1 MWLGGLAALH
11 LGPGKIVFSAP
22 HGQGQLPLHFTSARV
37 DFIHGGP
44 IWLKAQTRL
53 WRDML
58 AVSFQAGPL
67 PGLVLGKE
75 PIPVK
80 AQIEGPDATLK
91 LEGKLIPPISKSRA
105 GRPQPGNPAEAQPGP
120 DQAARTRL
128 GRLWKTCSP
137 L

>member
-1 MWLGGLAALH
+1 MWPGGLAALH
-11 LGPGKIVFSAP
+11 LGPGKIDFSAP
-22 HGQGQLPLHFTSARV
+22 HGPGLPPLHFNSARI
-37 DFIHGGP
+37 DFIHGDAVR
-44 IWLKAQTRL
+44 LKAQTRL

-105 GRPQPGNPAEAQPGP
+105 GRPQPGNPVAAKP
-120 DQAARTRL
+120 DRNQAARTRFGL
-128 GRLWKTCSP
+128 SWKMCS
-137 L
+137 LR